1 MGLIRR
7 TQIMR
12 TKKYAMPGG
21 LALLLVLLTCLAV
34 RAQPLGFGTP
44 PQVKEA
50 ISGVLASS
58 NARFVFGQVS
68 DSSKDQFMLDTF
80 TGRLWRIGESG
91 KLGTHLKAVLYCV
104 EDGQCSALPGDEPVL
119 KSESQG
125 KGR

>member
-1 MGLIRR
+1 
-7 TQIMR
+7 MR
-12 TKKYAMPGG
+12 LKKYAMPGG

-44 PQVKEA
+44 AQGKEA
-50 ISGVLASS
+50 VSAVLASS

-80 TGRLWRIGESG
+80 TGRLWRIAESG

-104 EDGQCSALPGDEPVL
+104 EDGQCSALPGDEPVS
-119 KSESQG
+119 KPENQG